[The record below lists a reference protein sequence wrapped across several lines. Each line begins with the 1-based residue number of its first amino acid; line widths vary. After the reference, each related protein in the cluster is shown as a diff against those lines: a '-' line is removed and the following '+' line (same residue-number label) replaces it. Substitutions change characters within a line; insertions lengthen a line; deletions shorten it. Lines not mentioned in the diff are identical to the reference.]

1 MKKIGEKNHN
11 SCTMKAVSRTV
22 HVILTLAIMIALM
35 GTQTVL
41 RSHIDSGAYL
51 LPGLFGSVTLT
62 SLVLYFTVSCMDPG
76 FVKRTDSD
84 VREISLVLDD
94 SDDEVEL
101 FEIKSH
107 RHEHENSNF
116 SSEEDERQSMLPREI
131 PEAKNIKTDK
141 RRFNLEPHQRCGFCG
156 LERPLRARHCREC
169 KHCVRKF
176 DHHCPW
182 VANCVGERNH
192 RWFWTF
198 LTYEFL
204 LISWSIYISITG
216 YKSSSSS
223 TEWVHNNILL
233 LLVDVILAIFL
244 FVVGS
249 LCAIHTY
256 MVFSNHT
263 TWESMSRHR
272 ITYLQKIEVDNP
284 FNLGFCRNVYVFFC
298 HCKPYDW
305 LNIYEKKVG
314 NRQQDV
320 GENGDDE
327 ESAQIKEVTY
337 GENNYKRSANHM

>member
-1 MKKIGEKNHN
+1 MADNLKKGKSN
-11 SCTMKAVSRTV
+11 STIKVISRTV
-22 HVILTLAIMIALM
+22 HVVLTLAIMIALM

-41 RSHIDSGAYL
+41 RSHIDSGAYS
-51 LPGLFGSVTLT
+51 LPIAFGSVTLA

-76 FVKRTDSD
+76 YVKRSDSD
-84 VREISLVLDD
+84 VREISLVMDD

-101 FEIKSH
+101 YEMRSH
-107 RHEHENSNF
+107 RQEHENSNF
-116 SSEEDERQSMLPREI
+116 SSEEEKQSMLPNNE
-131 PEAKNIKTDK
+131 PESRNRKTDK
-141 RRFNLEPHQRCGFCG
+141 NRFNLEPHQRCGFCG

-192 RWFWTF
+192 RWFWVF

-204 LISWSIYISITG
+204 LISWSIYISTTG

-223 TEWVHNNILL
+223 KEWIHNNVLL

-272 ITYLQKIEVDNP
+272 ITYLQKIQVDNP
-284 FNLGFCRNVYVFFC
+284 FHLGICRNIYVFFC
-298 HCKPYDW
+298 YCKPYNW
-305 LNIYEKKVG
+305 LNIYEKNVKE
-314 NRQQDV
+314 QQQHAT
-320 GENGDDE
+320 NDDE
-327 ESAQIKEVTY
+327 DVRLEEVTY
-337 GENNYKRSANHM
+337 GKDEYKGNRNQM